1 MIIVPHSTSH
11 TSARSRALTDALKG
25 TIADFRKRDP
35 KLTDADIE
43 AALAAARTSSPTMD
57 ARQRRALLGV
67 LAGVAVVAG
76 AVIVLMAQSS
86 PASDSRVQTMVI
98 AGAAVVVAVV
108 GLVIRLRNNP

>member
-1 MIIVPHSTSH
+1 MIIVPHSTPHAS
-11 TSARSRALTDALKG
+11 TRSRALTDALKV
-25 TIADFRKRDP
+25 TIAEFRKRDP

-43 AALAAARTSSPTMD
+43 AALAAARTSSHAMD
-57 ARQRRALLGV
+57 AKHRRALLGV

-76 AVIVLMAQSS
+76 SVIVLMAQAT
-86 PASDSRVQTMVI
+86 PASNSRVQALVI